1 MPFTSRVDKTQKEF
15 KYKRGAGFVLDKSVI
30 SLKTTTVANSMIG
43 NVLTD
48 RHVRVLSILGGGCKP
63 MLRMLGGKS

>member
-43 NVLTD
+43 NVLNWQT
-48 RHVRVLSILGGGCKP
+48 RAGAEHSGRGL
-63 MLRMLGGKS
+63 